1 MTGRTGSTLARAR
14 GALRL
19 LAPMGPYAVVALGAA
34 AADVAGLVSATAF
47 AVLVASAATVFAA
60 DTALRALVRGSRNEQ
75 ADRYLAG
82 LVSDQPGD
90 EIVRRRRREL
100 LRPARRA
107 ALAESIELCVR
118 RALAPPRGA
127 DARLTVPV
135 NRRAVVANVEPLRE
149 LEARLGDTDRP
160 LRATAPAIAMFLTTC
175 ADSPVYDPRAT
186 PAELRQLLRRALLSS
201 GAR

>member
-1 MTGRTGSTLARAR
+1 MSRRLAWLGCAIV
-14 GALRL
+14 AVL
-19 LAPMGPYAVVALGAA
+19 AVVVPTSVG
-34 AADVAGLVSATAF
+34 ATAK
-47 AVLVASAATVFAA
+47 
-60 DTALRALVRGSRNEQ
+60 GYIQEN
-75 ADRYLAG
+75 

-90 EIVRRRRREL
+90 DIVRRRRREL